1 MALFEC
7 GFLAGGP
14 DDQGKSNQIFN
25 ATLVPVRST
34 STTLS
39 VPFQGGWAF
48 ALAANADGDLYS
60 WGVNHM
66 TVRGKKSTP
75 VEIEEGSDPNV
86 PHLVTKNATAVGVGF
101 DFAVVITPGG
111 VLGLGP
117 PFGSTEADKPLSL
130 APISVPQRVRCAAG
144 GERHALLLGESGA
157 VWMLGKHETFSAA
170 GNPPNSLIKYTGAL
184 TFGEPCKVVDGN
196 CTAVAAGARHSLV
209 VQADGGLLAWG
220 CNVHGQAGSGA
231 EGGEVAAPKLV

>member
-66 TVRGKKSTP
+66 TVRGKKC
-75 VEIEEGSDPNV
+75 
-86 PHLVTKNATAVGVGF
+86 ATQE
-101 DFAVVITPGG
+101 
-111 VLGLGP
+111 GLG
-117 PFGSTEADKPLSL
+117 
-130 APISVPQRVRCAAG
+130 I
-144 GERHALLLGESGA
+144 
-157 VWMLGKHETFSAA
+157 VWTTDLDTCCNFNVFRMF
-170 GNPPNSLIKYTGAL
+170 
-184 TFGEPCKVVDGN
+184 D
-196 CTAVAAGARHSLV
+196 LV
-209 VQADGGLLAWG
+209 
-220 CNVHGQAGSGA
+220 
-231 EGGEVAAPKLV
+231 